1 MGHTRTE
8 FFHRTRSVPLA
19 FVAGMIFVSGG
30 CSPES
35 GTGLGGATAA
45 AEHENTE
52 NPRDPA
58 GEDMQMGTTDTDK
71 AYVLNHQIEMI
82 DGDLQSLEQYK
93 GNVVLMVNVAS
104 QCGYTK
110 QYTELE
116 AIYRAYKDRGFVVI
130 GFPANDFGAQE
141 PGSNEEIAQFCSSKF
156 DVTFPMAAKI
166 HVKGESVAPLYK
178 QLADQAPP
186 IGGEPGWNFTKFLV
200 GKDGRVVNRFDT
212 KISPDDPTV
221 IGAIEQQL
229 DSD

>member
-1 MGHTRTE
+1 
-8 FFHRTRSVPLA
+8 
-19 FVAGMIFVSGG
+19 
-30 CSPES
+30 
-35 GTGLGGATAA
+35 
-45 AEHENTE
+45 
-52 NPRDPA
+52 
-58 GEDMQMGTTDTDK
+58 MGTTDTDK

-82 DGDLQSLEQYK
+82 EGGMQSLEQYK
-93 GNVVLMVNVAS
+93 GKVILMVNVAS

-110 QYTELE
+110 QYTQLE
-116 AIYRAYKDRGFVVI
+116 EIYRSYKDRGFVVI

-141 PGSNEEIAQFCSSKF
+141 PGSNEEIAKFCSSKF

-166 HVKGESVAPLYK
+166 HVKGESVAPLYR

-200 GKDGRVVNRFDT
+200 AKDGRVVNRFDT

-229 DSD
+229 GSD